1 MARVAPEVQATLT
14 RLHEIVK
21 QRDAI
26 QQDPSL
32 DVIEKTEQV
41 SILHLSVHR
50 IWGIDFVVFSS
61 D

>member
-1 MARVAPEVQATLT
+1 MQATLT

-26 QQDPSL
+26 QQDASL

-41 SILHLSVHR
+41 SVSHNIRSH
-50 IWGIDFVVFSS
+50 IDQW
-61 D
+61 